1 MKAACYLC
9 HTENTENTKNDKN
22 FYTTLHQDLHAPQVK
37 AECRNGNGRESSP

>member
-9 HTENTENTKNDKN
+9 YTEYTENTKNDKN
-22 FYTTLHQDLHAPQVK
+22 FYTLHQDLHAPQVK

>member
-22 FYTTLHQDLHAPQVK
+22 FYTLHQDLHAPQVK
-37 AECRNGNGRESSP
+37 TECRNGNGRESSP